1 MTSPTAPLVSVVTPF
16 HNTADYLDECIRSV
30 LAQTYAGFEYILV
43 DNMSTDG
50 SGEIAERW
58 AKEDPR
64 VRLVRTAELLPQ
76 VSNYNFALRHI
87 TPASKYTKIVQA
99 DDWIFPSCLAEMVA
113 LAERHPNVGLVSSY
127 YLRDREIRNTGLA
140 VDTVALSGREA
151 ARLHLLEGYFL
162 FGSPSQVMYR
172 SDLVRAREDF
182 YREGRLH
189 EDTEVCYEL
198 LETADFGFVHQVL
211 SYMRVDEGSIYGR
224 LTDML
229 PAALDRLIVVT
240 RYGHTFLDDADY
252 AEAERRALQEY
263 YGGVA
268 RRILR
273 WAVSG
278 SQREFWDHQRYWL
291 RSIGRRLST
300 PEIARALVGAVA
312 EIILCPRELLDAS
325 RRLAGRRAVRTR
337 AASSHGG
344 A

>member
-1 MTSPTAPLVSVVTPF
+1 VSVVTPF
-16 HNTADYLDECIRSV
+16 HDTADDLDECIRSV
-30 LAQTYAGFEYILV
+30 LAQTYPDFEYILV

-64 VRLVRTAELLPQ
+64 IRLLRTAELVPQ
-76 VSNYNFALRHI
+76 VANYNFALRHI
-87 TPASKYTKIVQA
+87 SPASSYTKIVQA
-99 DDWIFPSCLAEMVA
+99 DDWIFPACLAEMVA

-140 VDTVALSGREA
+140 VGTTTLPGRDA
-151 ARLHLLEGYFL
+151 ARLHLLDGYFL

-172 SDLVRAREDF
+172 SDLVRSRADF

-198 LETADFGFVHQVL
+198 LERADFGFVHQVL

-224 LTDML
+224 LTDLL
-229 PAALDRLIVVT
+229 PAALDRVIVVT

-252 AEAERRALQEY
+252 AEAERRALREY
-263 YGGVA
+263 YGGIA

-278 SQREFWDHQRYWL
+278 SQREFWAHQRLWL
-291 RSIGRRLST
+291 GSIGRRLSWT
-300 PEIARALVGAVA
+300 EIARALATAVVDVV
-312 EIILCPRELLDAS
+312 LCPRELLDAA
-325 RRLAGRRAVRTR
+325 RRLSARRAGR
-337 AASSHGG
+337 AALARRDG